1 MVLLN
6 PLNPESDQHLISPNS
21 NTAESF
27 IEIMSY
33 NRNYCQLKKLW
44 LLKKFSLLVL
54 KEMYREEYG
63 ECGY

>member
-1 MVLLN
+1 MVLFI

-21 NTAESF
+21 NAAESF

-33 NRNYCQLKKLW
+33 KGNNCQLKKLW
-44 LLKKFSLLVL
+44 LLNKFSFSVL

-63 ECGY
+63 EYGY